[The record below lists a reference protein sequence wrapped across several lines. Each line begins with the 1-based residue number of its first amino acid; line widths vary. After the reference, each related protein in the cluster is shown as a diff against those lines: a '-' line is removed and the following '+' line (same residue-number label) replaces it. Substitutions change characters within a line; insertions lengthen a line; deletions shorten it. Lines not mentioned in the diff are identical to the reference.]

1 MLVSNEIKKWPIN
14 TGFMEE
20 IIAGTE
26 SIDEASVAQLA
37 RRQKAL
43 QHWNIYFLHLLTTQ
57 FFQWAL
63 ANSPQRMDY
72 LVALAH
78 NLASTSRELLHLWLP
93 SGDAHADALHRGCFE
108 R

>member
-26 SIDEASVAQLA
+26 SIDEASVAAAGSTAKGLA
-37 RRQKAL
+37 AL
-43 QHWNIYFLHLLTTQ
+43 EYLLFAPADNAALHS
-57 FFQWAL
+57 AL